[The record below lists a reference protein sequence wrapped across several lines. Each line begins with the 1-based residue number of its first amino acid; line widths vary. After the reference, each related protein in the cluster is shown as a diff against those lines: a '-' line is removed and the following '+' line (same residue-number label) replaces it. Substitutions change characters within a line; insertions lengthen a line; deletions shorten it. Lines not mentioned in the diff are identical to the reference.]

1 MPLCIWKNHLIWFSV
16 CHFLLDKVYCVFVFD
31 VSIINRPHRY
41 SQTVVTDVPW
51 SVCVSVGQSREPYKE
66 AEAIEMSF
74 GVSATSGMWARLGPR
89 NYVLDGG
96 KYGSVNGHFST
107 LREMYSLA
115 RPGLLAV
122 IACISYNHCSSQG
135 EQRCERWPSY
145 RSSLFL
151 LSRGQDVLS
160 VACVIDLHSACICS
174 ECQLGLCVKAC
185 TLLTVSSC
193 LQWA

>member
-1 MPLCIWKNHLIWFSV
+1 
-16 CHFLLDKVYCVFVFD
+16 LDKA
-31 VSIINRPHRY
+31 VSLAKRLKR
-41 SQTVVTDVPW
+41 
-51 SVCVSVGQSREPYKE
+51 SRCRLGCQRHP
-66 AEAIEMSF
+66 
-74 GVSATSGMWARLGPR
+74 GCGMWARLGPR

-122 IACISYNHCSSQG
+122 IACIWYNHCSSQG
-135 EQRCERWPSY
+135 EQRCERWLSY

-160 VACVIDLHSACICS
+160 VACVLDLHSACICS
-174 ECQLGLCVKAC
+174 ECQLCVKAC
-185 TLLTVSSC
+185 TLLTTKC
-193 LQWA
+193 LLAYNEHNAHSVGLASTELMSRSPFIGVHWPSFHIGLRKSVIATTRL